1 MTKIFSMFYSF
12 PFEYMFTPRVIV
24 VTEEQLAAEKRRVKQ
39 KEVDRLEKTLEQ
51 YEATYQ
57 RDVTEMKDRIA
68 ELNAELASL
77 SGAGK

>member
-1 MTKIFSMFYSF
+1 MFYSF

-39 KEVDRLEKTLEQ
+39 KEVERLEKTLEQ
-51 YEATYQ
+51 YEVTYQ

-68 ELNAELASL
+68 ELNAELAAL
-77 SGAGK
+77 PGGAK